1 MRLTDHEKTLSESL
15 QCVPQQSP
23 TIHAEYKY
31 YLCML
36 AWDLYLKFTHHIN
49 YHNKHIIILDLLL
62 HFIITI
68 IFFINITT
76 IIIMTLMVGLV
87 TCAPMTASKCT
98 LLQL

>member
-1 MRLTDHEKTLSESL
+1 MY
-15 QCVPQQSP
+15 
-23 TIHAEYKY
+23 AEYKY
-31 YLCML
+31 YLCIL
-36 AWDLYLKFTHHIN
+36 ALDIYVKSTHHIN
-49 YHNKHIIILDLLL
+49 YHNKHIIILNLLL